1 MIQNRG
7 NLVKLSKFSHNHH
20 PSRAKMLAK
29 YIRRGISDNDMNK
42 FSLIILVVPFLGLA
56 ACSVFSWQSQITSQ
70 PASPATDQAVVTEAV
85 NNFYTSYDSCMKNP
99 PAGSEGKVG
108 EYCQNNTGLTT
119 AAFAG
124 NLETGGTAK
133 AGADPVFCAQDIPET
148 MSVNT
153 DVQITGDKAIA
164 SVLEKFGITQINI
177 QVDLVNENGVWK
189 IDNIIC
195 PPH

>member
-1 MIQNRG
+1 MK
-7 NLVKLSKFSHNHH
+7 KL
-20 PSRAKMLAK
+20 L
-29 YIRRGISDNDMNK
+29 
-42 FSLIILVVPFLGLA
+42 LIILVVPILGLA
-56 ACSVFSWQSQITSQ
+56 ACSAFSRQSQITSP
-70 PASPATDQAVVTEAV
+70 PASPATDQAVVAKAV

-124 NLETGGTAK
+124 NLEAGGTAK
-133 AGADPVFCAQDIPET
+133 AGADPVFCAQDIPRT

-153 DVQITGDKAIA
+153 AMQITADKAIA
-164 SVLEKFGITQINI
+164 SVLETFGATDINI
-177 QVDLVNENGVWK
+177 QVVLVNENGIWK

-195 PPH
+195 PLP